1 MRRKN
6 LWLRLSSCTMA
17 ALIATTSIV
26 PVSAAE
32 VEFQDEAS
40 AEVAETPET
49 AEAPEED
56 AAAEKVQE
64 AAGDEAEAEDVTLAT
79 GENAEQTET
88 EDVAE
93 AELSIEDGFSDGE
106 SDGALVQ
113 ESPAAELTGTVQ
125 TGFGAAN
132 TNLEKGTYKVTISMM
147 KADDTT
153 AASMANACIAG
164 KGTLAVAEDGSA
176 KLTVPIQAITMM
188 GQTVYATD
196 WKVYKGAVG
205 TEATAAE
212 YTTDKDGNVN
222 SITFA
227 IPDKAQDGVY
237 VTMTMAA
244 GRTQD
249 AFLKADYANAE
260 KDAAA
265 VDTSA
270 LEATIAQADALDE
283 MAYTKA
289 SWDGNK
295 DAIEAAKTA
304 AKAALEKK
312 ESQEAVDAAN
322 TALADAMKKLAV
334 AGDQTDLRKVLDQ
347 AKALNENDYTAKSW
361 KYVQDAIDK
370 AETVIA
376 NRDTKRNLRSAKSS
390 LTIWMGSLEVKYD
403 TTALEKKIA
412 QAEALKK
419 DDYTAE
425 SWKAAALVN
434 AINAAKET
442 IDNRGNKDNVHDAIE
457 NIENAI
463 EKLVPVSNE
472 VTVGRGN
479 FEKKLAPGTYS
490 LPIELLN
497 GAKSD
502 STNQYTSANYM
513 TQLSMAGG
521 CFTGNATLV
530 IHEDGTATLTAGVQA
545 ITAMGMTGAASDWT
559 IYENTQ
565 DYLDG
570 AANPTKGA
578 RFKARVDESK
588 VQAGKKKPSKISFTI
603 PDLKQNVVAT
613 RMYIE
618 VMTVNQDACIGLDWS
633 NVEKISDDTSETSTV
648 EKEYVVNADT
658 LTQLKNMKAGST
670 VKLDEDV
677 TLTEDLTIKGGTL
690 DLNGHILTQKDNL
703 IMIKGDVTVIDSS
716 AEKTGKITRERY
728 SASSRSTTSI
738 SVQKGSFTADGV
750 TIDGQI
756 GNRICN
762 GTQVSLQDNP
772 RVTVKLTNCTLINT
786 AQTETI
792 IGGSMNVAFA
802 ILSNGIDI
810 TIDSCTADKGV
821 YVSGGTGEKTVINNS
836 TLGELQ
842 LSGASAVVTK
852 VTGTGRATI
861 GADEMTISDDGFA
874 GLSVEGTGDVAL
886 ENVVSKNSASYQA
899 ALNIAGSGQVT
910 VKSGAYANEAGVAVS
925 SQGFPVKLE
934 GGYFKGA
941 ASAVDGA
948 YTTPEGKI
956 LGKVTEGE
964 YAGYQTV
971 VDGKEPEVADPVATV
986 YDKGGNV
993 SRQISEENAA
1003 LALSYATE
1011 GQTVKLNKDVKTTG
1025 VTYYKNVTFDLN
1037 GHVLTTENGITGMA
1051 GNCRVIDSSAEKTG
1065 KVVSEAGIF
1074 GGGNNVTITL
1084 DNITCEG
1091 VYVQG
1096 MSAGNAYIVNGTRVN
1111 GPFMLNAVMGGGHTY
1126 VQDSSWTIA
1135 ANDYNGNPVDGKAL
1149 LEGSTRTSQYV
1160 INQTGDHT
1168 FTVTVNDLGKA
1179 MRAFETLDAS
1189 QYTKASY
1196 AAAKAIYDQIDG
1208 SADEDIQ
1215 GDVVAQKAKELNDAV
1230 AALQAPASE
1239 ESKTAL
1245 QSAITAAKKLKAADY
1260 TAASYK
1266 TYKAAITAAETVL
1279 NGEDFSDTE
1288 VTAATKALTDAKV
1301 KLVKLK
1307 TQSITVSVK
1316 NTKNVVSKKYG
1327 DKAFSLGA
1335 KAKTTLTYK
1344 SSNTKIATVDS
1355 KGKVTIKA
1363 AGTVKITINAKAT
1376 STYKAATA
1384 KVLTIK
1390 IAKKAPTIKTKI
1402 GTKNLSYNALKKK
1415 AQVFTLGTSVN
1426 SKGTLTYKKLSG
1438 SSAVSVNSKTGK
1450 LTVKKGLKKG
1460 TYRVKVQIKSA
1471 AKGNYTAGSRTVTV
1485 TVRVK

>member
-88 EDVAE
+88 EDAAE

-106 SDGALVQ
+106 SDGALMQ

-153 AASMANACIAG
+153 AASMANSCIAG
-164 KGTLAVAEDGSA
+164 KGTLVVAEDGSA

-738 SVQKGSFTADGV
+738 SVQKGSFTAHGV

-756 GNRICN
+756 GNRIYN

-861 GADEMTISDDGFA
+861 GADEMTISDDSFA

-971 VDGKEPEVADPVATV
+971 VDGKEPEVSDPVATV

-993 SRQISEENAA
+993 ARQISEENAA
-1003 LALSYATE
+1003 FALSYATE

-1111 GPFMLNAVMGGGHTY
+1111 GPFILNAVMGGGHTY

-1149 LEGSTRTSQYV
+1149 LEGSTRTSQYM

-1288 VTAATKALTDAKV
+1288 VTAATKALTDAKA

-1344 SSNTKIATVDS
+1344 SSNTKIATVDR

-1402 GTKNLSYNALKKK
+1402 GTKNLSYNTLKKR

-1438 SSAVSVNSKTGK
+1438 SRAVSVNSKTGK
-1450 LTVKKGLKKG
+1450 LTVKKGLRKG

>member
-32 VEFQDEAS
+32 VDFQDEAS
-40 AEVAETPET
+40 ADVAEE
-49 AEAPEED
+49 
-56 AAAEKVQE
+56 AAEEVQE
-64 AAGDEAEAEDVTLAT
+64 AAGDEPEDVTLAT
-79 GENAEQTET
+79 DENAEQGET
-88 EDVAE
+88 EDAAE
-93 AELSIEDGFSDGE
+93 AELAVEDGFSDGE
-106 SDGALVQ
+106 SDAALVQ
-113 ESPAAELTGTVQ
+113 ESPAAELTDTVQ
-125 TGFGAAN
+125 TGFGSTN
-132 TNLEKGTYKVTISMM
+132 TNLEKGSYEVTVSMM

-370 AETVIA
+370 AETAIA

-756 GNRICN
+756 GNRIYN
-762 GTQVSLQDNP
+762 GTQLSLQDNP

-993 SRQISEENAA
+993 ARQISEENAA

-1091 VYVQG
+1091 VYVMG
-1096 MSAGNAYIVNGTRVN
+1096 MSTGNAYIVNGTRVN
-1111 GPFMLNAVMGGGHTY
+1111 GPFILNAVMGGGHTY

-1168 FTVTVNDLGKA
+1168 FTVTVNELGKA

-1288 VTAATKALTDAKV
+1288 VTAATKALTDAKA

-1344 SSNTKIATVDS
+1344 SSNTKIATVDR

-1402 GTKNLSYNALKKK
+1402 GTKNLSYNTLKKR

-1450 LTVKKGLKKG
+1450 LTVKKGLRKG

>member
-32 VEFQDEAS
+32 VDFQDEAS
-40 AEVAETPET
+40 ADVAEE
-49 AEAPEED
+49 
-56 AAAEKVQE
+56 AAEEVQE
-64 AAGDEAEAEDVTLAT
+64 AAGDETEDVTLAT
-79 GENAEQTET
+79 DENAEQGET
-88 EDVAE
+88 EDAAE
-93 AELSIEDGFSDGE
+93 AELAVEDGFSDGE
-106 SDGALVQ
+106 SDAALVQ

-125 TGFGAAN
+125 TGFGSTN
-132 TNLEKGTYKVTISMM
+132 TNLEKGSYEVTVSMM

-153 AASMANACIAG
+153 AASMANSCIAG
-164 KGTLAVAEDGSA
+164 KGTLVVAEDGSA

-295 DAIEAAKTA
+295 DAIDAAKTA

-613 RMYIE
+613 CMYIE

-756 GNRICN
+756 GNRIYN

-993 SRQISEENAA
+993 ARQISEENAA

-1091 VYVQG
+1091 VYVMG
-1096 MSAGNAYIVNGTRVN
+1096 MSTGNAYIVNGTRVN
-1111 GPFMLNAVMGGGHTY
+1111 GPFILNAVMGGGHTY

-1288 VTAATKALTDAKV
+1288 VTAATKALTDAKA
-1301 KLVKLK
+1301 KLVKMK

-1344 SSNTKIATVDS
+1344 SSNTKIATVDR

-1402 GTKNLSYNALKKK
+1402 GTKNLSYNTLKKR

-1438 SSAVSVNSKTGK
+1438 SRAVSVNSKTGK
-1450 LTVKKGLKKG
+1450 LTVKKGLRKG

>member
-88 EDVAE
+88 EDAAE

-295 DAIEAAKTA
+295 DAIDAAKTA

-756 GNRICN
+756 GNRIYN

-802 ILSNGIDI
+802 NLSNGIDI

-993 SRQISEENAA
+993 ARQISEENAA

-1091 VYVQG
+1091 VYVMG
-1096 MSAGNAYIVNGTRVN
+1096 MSTGNAYIVNGTRVN

-1288 VTAATKALTDAKV
+1288 VTAATKALTDAKA

-1415 AQVFTLGTSVN
+1415 TQVFTLGTSVN

-1438 SSAVSVNSKTGK
+1438 SSVVSVNSKTGK

>member
-32 VEFQDEAS
+32 VDFQDEAS
-40 AEVAETPET
+40 ADIAEE
-49 AEAPEED
+49 
-56 AAAEKVQE
+56 AAEEVQE
-64 AAGDEAEAEDVTLAT
+64 AAGDETEDVTLAT
-79 GENAEQTET
+79 DENAEQGET
-88 EDVAE
+88 EDAAE
-93 AELSIEDGFSDGE
+93 AELAVEDGFSDGE
-106 SDGALVQ
+106 SDAALVQ

-125 TGFGAAN
+125 TGFGSTN
-132 TNLEKGTYKVTISMM
+132 TNLEKGSYEVTVSMM

-164 KGTLAVAEDGSA
+164 KGTLVVAEDGSA

-295 DAIEAAKTA
+295 DAIDAAKTA

-322 TALADAMKKLAV
+322 TALADVVSKLEA
-334 AGDQTDLRKVLDQ
+334 AGDPAELLALLDQ
-347 AKALNENDYTAKSW
+347 AKAMVETDYTVESVQQWW
-361 KYVQDAIDK
+361 KNLQTSITN
-370 AETVIA
+370 AETAINGRETEKVLA
-376 NRDTKRNLRSAKSS
+376 SKKSF
-390 LTIWMGSLEVKYD
+390 LNTPIGRLVKAYD
-403 TTALEKKIA
+403 TTVLLQKLTE
-412 QAEALKK
+412 AEALKEE
-419 DDYTAE
+419 DYTE
-425 SWKAAALVN
+425 DSWKEAGFATV
-434 AINAAKET
+434 IQRAKDV
-442 IDNRGNKDNVHDAIE
+442 IDNRGSKDEVKGAANELETAMD
-457 NIENAI
+457 
-463 EKLVPVSNE
+463 KLIAVSME
-472 VTVGRGN
+472 VTVGRGD
-479 FEKKLAPGTYS
+479 FVKKLTPGTYS
-490 LPIELLN
+490 LPINLLN
-497 GAKSD
+497 AGHIDA
-502 STNQYTSANYM
+502 TQQYTTKDYM
-513 TQLSMAGG
+513 KHTSMASG
-521 CFTGNATLV
+521 CFTGDATLV
-530 IHEDGTATLTAGVQA
+530 IHEDGTATLT
-545 ITAMGMTGAASDWT
+545 TGLGAVTSDALGSAQSGGADDWS

-565 DYLDG
+565 DFLNG
-570 AANPTKGA
+570 TANSAKGA
-578 RFKARVDESK
+578 RYKAHVDK
-588 VQAGKKKPSKISFTI
+588 LGILGGKRKPTKISFTV

-613 RMYIE
+613 RMHIE
-618 VMTVNQDACIGLDWS
+618 IMGVYQDACIGLDWN
-633 NVEKISDDTSETSTV
+633 NVKKVSDDTSATSTV
-648 EKEYVVNADT
+648 EKTYEIAPDVQ
-658 LTQLKNMKAGST
+658 TQLENMKAGST
-670 VKLDEDV
+670 VKLDADV
-677 TLTEDLTIKGGTL
+677 TLSDDLIIRGGTL
-690 DLNGHILTQKDNL
+690 DLNGHALNQADNL
-703 IMIKGDVTVIDSS
+703 IRIKGDVTIIDSS
-716 AEKTGKITRERY
+716 TEKTGKLTREKY
-728 SASSRSTTSI
+728 VSNTNSSASIT
-738 SVQKGSFTADGV
+738 VEKGSLSAEGV

-756 GNRICN
+756 GNAMSYNSLNYLAGLPRVA
-762 GTQVSLQDNP
+762 VSL
-772 RVTVKLTNCTLINT
+772 KNCALVNTLQAVGNT
-786 AQTETI
+786 T
-792 IGGSMNVAFA
+792 SNNNVYFSNM
-802 ILSNGIDI
+802 SNGIDV
-810 TIDSCTADKGV
+810 TVDNCTSDKGME
-821 YVSGGTGEKTVINNS
+821 VSSCVGEKVSVTNS
-836 TLGELQ
+836 TLWSYSQYSNEGGAATFTGNTVSGSVTIKADELTVRADKISNGITFSGNGDVT
-842 LSGASAVVTK
+842 LENMDVSTNDSRGAAVKSYGTGTVTIKSGVYTSEGKRGYAINSSGAPVV
-852 VTGTGRATI
+852 I
-861 GADEMTISDDGFA
+861 
-874 GLSVEGTGDVAL
+874 
-886 ENVVSKNSASYQA
+886 
-899 ALNIAGSGQVT
+899 
-910 VKSGAYANEAGVAVS
+910 
-925 SQGFPVKLE
+925 E
-934 GGYFKGA
+934 GGYFK
-941 ASAVDGA
+941 SANKLVNNNS
-948 YTTPEGKI
+948 YKTPANKK
-956 LGKVTEGE
+956 LGEVTEGD
-964 YAGYQTV
+964 YAGYYTL
-971 VDGKEPEVADPVATV
+971 VDDLDGTVADPVATI
-986 YDKGGNV
+986 YNADGSEAEKLGEDKADLIV
-993 SRQISEENAA
+993 SFAG
-1003 LALSYATE
+1003 E
-1011 GQTVKLNKDVKTTG
+1011 GQTVKLNKDISTSSETN
-1025 VTYYKNVTFDLN
+1025 YKNMTLDLN
-1037 GHVLTTENGITGMA
+1037 GHTLTLAEGMVSFS
-1051 GNCRVIDSSAEKTG
+1051 GTCRVIDSSADKSG
-1065 KVVSEAGIF
+1065 KLVANGWAFTSQQNFDSGLILD
-1074 GGGNNVTITL
+1074 NVT
-1084 DNITCEG
+1084 CETP
-1091 VYVQG
+1091 VLQYVSIG
-1096 MSAGNAYIVNGTRVN
+1096 KLYVINGTKIIGTTVIN
-1111 GPFMLNAVMGGGHTY
+1111 PAIGSGAAY
-1126 VQDSSWTIA
+1126 VQDSTWTFGA
-1135 ANDYNGNPVDGKAL
+1135 QDEDGNAVDGQAL
-1149 LEGSTRTSQYV
+1149 LENTVRAAQYTITKNEDGSFSVAST
-1160 INQTGDHT
+1160 N
-1168 FTVTVNDLGKA
+1168 LGKN
-1179 MRAFETLDAS
+1179 MRAFEALDAS
-1189 QYTKASY
+1189 AYTKASY
-1196 AAAKAIYDQIDG
+1196 KAAKDLYDTLDG
-1208 SADEDIQ
+1208 TIDEDITEEQ
-1215 GDVVAQKAKELNDAV
+1215 IKAFNDAV
-1230 AALQAPASE
+1230 
-1239 ESKTAL
+1239 TAL
-1245 QSAITAAKKLKAADY
+1245 QPVATETSINALKSAITAAKKLKAADY

-1279 NGEDFSDTE
+1279 NGEDFSDAE
-1288 VTAATKALTDAKV
+1288 VTAATKALTDAKA

-1376 STYKAATA
+1376 GTYKAATA

-1402 GTKNLSYNALKKK
+1402 GTKNLSYNTLKKR

>member
-32 VEFQDEAS
+32 VDFQDEAS
-40 AEVAETPET
+40 ADVAEE
-49 AEAPEED
+49 
-56 AAAEKVQE
+56 AAEEVQE
-64 AAGDEAEAEDVTLAT
+64 AAGDETEDVTLAT

-88 EDVAE
+88 EDAAE

-125 TGFGAAN
+125 TGFGSTN
-132 TNLEKGTYKVTISMM
+132 TNLEKGSYEVTVSMM

-164 KGTLAVAEDGSA
+164 KGTLVVAEDGSA

-295 DAIEAAKTA
+295 DAIDAAKTA

-322 TALADAMKKLAV
+322 TALADVVSKLEA
-334 AGDQTDLRKVLDQ
+334 AGDPAELLALLDQ
-347 AKALNENDYTAKSW
+347 AKAMVETDYTVESVQQWW
-361 KYVQDAIDK
+361 KNLQTSITN
-370 AETVIA
+370 AETAINGRETEKVLA
-376 NRDTKRNLRSAKSS
+376 SKKSF
-390 LTIWMGSLEVKYD
+390 LNTPIGRLVKAYD
-403 TTALEKKIA
+403 TTVLLQKLTE
-412 QAEALKK
+412 AEALKEE
-419 DDYTAE
+419 DYTE
-425 SWKAAALVN
+425 DSWKEAGLAAV
-434 AINAAKET
+434 IQRAKDV
-442 IDNRGNKDNVHDAIE
+442 IDNRGSKDEVKGAANELETAMD
-457 NIENAI
+457 
-463 EKLVPVSNE
+463 KLIAVSME
-472 VTVGRGN
+472 VTVGRGD
-479 FEKKLAPGTYS
+479 FVKKLTPGTYS
-490 LPIELLN
+490 LPINLLN
-497 GAKSD
+497 AGHIDA
-502 STNQYTSANYM
+502 TQQYTTKDYM
-513 TQLSMAGG
+513 KHTSMASG
-521 CFTGNATLV
+521 CFTGDATLV
-530 IHEDGTATLTAGVQA
+530 IHEDGTATLT
-545 ITAMGMTGAASDWT
+545 TGLGAVTSDALGSAQSGGADDWS

-565 DYLDG
+565 DFLNG
-570 AANPTKGA
+570 TANSAKGA
-578 RFKARVDESK
+578 RYKAHVDK
-588 VQAGKKKPSKISFTI
+588 LGILGGKRKPTKISFTV

-613 RMYIE
+613 RMHIE
-618 VMTVNQDACIGLDWS
+618 IMGVYQDACIGLDWN
-633 NVEKISDDTSETSTV
+633 NVKKVSDDTSATSTV
-648 EKEYVVNADT
+648 EKTYEIAPDVQ
-658 LTQLKNMKAGST
+658 TQLENMKAGST
-670 VKLDEDV
+670 VKLDADV
-677 TLTEDLTIKGGTL
+677 TLSDDLIIRGGTL
-690 DLNGHILTQKDNL
+690 DLNGHALNQADNL
-703 IMIKGDVTVIDSS
+703 IRIKGDVTIIDSS
-716 AEKTGKITRERY
+716 TEKTGKLTREKY
-728 SASSRSTTSI
+728 VSNTNSSASIT
-738 SVQKGSFTADGV
+738 VEKGSLSAEGV

-756 GNRICN
+756 GNAMSYNSLNYLAGLPRVA
-762 GTQVSLQDNP
+762 VSL
-772 RVTVKLTNCTLINT
+772 KNCALVNTLQAVGNT
-786 AQTETI
+786 T
-792 IGGSMNVAFA
+792 SNNNVYFSNM
-802 ILSNGIDI
+802 SNGIDV
-810 TIDSCTADKGV
+810 TVDNCTSDKGME
-821 YVSGGTGEKTVINNS
+821 VSSCVGEKVSVTNS
-836 TLGELQ
+836 TLWSYSQYSNEGGVATFTGNTVSGSVTIKADELTVRADKISNGITFSGNGDVT
-842 LSGASAVVTK
+842 LENMDVSTNDSRGAAVKSYGTGTVTIKSGVYTSEGKRGYAINSSGAPVV
-852 VTGTGRATI
+852 I
-861 GADEMTISDDGFA
+861 
-874 GLSVEGTGDVAL
+874 
-886 ENVVSKNSASYQA
+886 
-899 ALNIAGSGQVT
+899 
-910 VKSGAYANEAGVAVS
+910 
-925 SQGFPVKLE
+925 E
-934 GGYFKGA
+934 GGYFK
-941 ASAVDGA
+941 SANKLVNNNS
-948 YTTPEGKI
+948 YKTPANKK
-956 LGKVTEGE
+956 LGEVTEGD
-964 YAGYQTV
+964 YAGYYTL
-971 VDGKEPEVADPVATV
+971 VDDLDGTVADPVATI
-986 YDKGGNV
+986 YNADGSEAEKLGEDKADLIV
-993 SRQISEENAA
+993 SFAG
-1003 LALSYATE
+1003 E
-1011 GQTVKLNKDVKTTG
+1011 GQTVKLNKDISTSSETN
-1025 VTYYKNVTFDLN
+1025 YKNMTLDLN
-1037 GHVLTTENGITGMA
+1037 GHTLTLAQGMVSFS
-1051 GNCRVIDSSAEKTG
+1051 GTCRVIDSSADKSG
-1065 KVVSEAGIF
+1065 KLVANGWAFTSQQNFDSGLILD
-1074 GGGNNVTITL
+1074 NVT
-1084 DNITCEG
+1084 CETP
-1091 VYVQG
+1091 VLQYVSIG
-1096 MSAGNAYIVNGTRVN
+1096 KLYVINGTKIIGTTVIN
-1111 GPFMLNAVMGGGHTY
+1111 PAIGSGAAY
-1126 VQDSSWTIA
+1126 VQDSTWTFGA
-1135 ANDYNGNPVDGKAL
+1135 QDEDGNAVDGQAL
-1149 LEGSTRTSQYV
+1149 LENTVRAAQYTITKNEDGSFSVAST
-1160 INQTGDHT
+1160 N
-1168 FTVTVNDLGKA
+1168 LGKN
-1179 MRAFETLDAS
+1179 MRAFEALDAS
-1189 QYTKASY
+1189 AYTKASY
-1196 AAAKAIYDQIDG
+1196 KAAKDLYDTLDG
-1208 SADEDIQ
+1208 TIDEDITEEQ
-1215 GDVVAQKAKELNDAV
+1215 IKAFNDAV
-1230 AALQAPASE
+1230 
-1239 ESKTAL
+1239 TAL
-1245 QSAITAAKKLKAADY
+1245 QPVATETSINALKSAITAAKKVKAADY

-1288 VTAATKALTDAKV
+1288 VTAATKALTDAKA

-1344 SSNTKIATVDS
+1344 SSNTKIATVDR

-1415 AQVFTLGTSVN
+1415 TQVFTLGTSVN

-1438 SSAVSVNSKTGK
+1438 SRAVSVNSKTGK
-1450 LTVKKGLKKG
+1450 LTVKKGLRKG

>member
-32 VEFQDEAS
+32 VDFQDEAS
-40 AEVAETPET
+40 ADIAEE
-49 AEAPEED
+49 
-56 AAAEKVQE
+56 AAEEVQE
-64 AAGDEAEAEDVTLAT
+64 AAGDETEDVTLAT
-79 GENAEQTET
+79 DENAEQGET
-88 EDVAE
+88 EDAAE
-93 AELSIEDGFSDGE
+93 AELAVEDGFSDGE
-106 SDGALVQ
+106 SDAALVQ

-125 TGFGAAN
+125 TGFGSTN
-132 TNLEKGTYKVTISMM
+132 TNLEKGSYEVTVSMM

-164 KGTLAVAEDGSA
+164 KGTLVVAEDGSA

-295 DAIEAAKTA
+295 DAIDAAKTA

-322 TALADAMKKLAV
+322 TALADVVSKLEA
-334 AGDQTDLRKVLDQ
+334 AGDPAELLALLDQ
-347 AKALNENDYTAKSW
+347 AKAMVETDYTVESVQQWW
-361 KYVQDAIDK
+361 KNLQTSITN
-370 AETVIA
+370 AETAINGRETEKVLA
-376 NRDTKRNLRSAKSS
+376 SKKSF
-390 LTIWMGSLEVKYD
+390 LNTPIGRLVKAYD
-403 TTALEKKIA
+403 TTVLLQKLTE
-412 QAEALKK
+412 AEALKEE
-419 DDYTAE
+419 DYTE
-425 SWKAAALVN
+425 DSWKEAGLAAV
-434 AINAAKET
+434 IQRAKDV
-442 IDNRGNKDNVHDAIE
+442 IDNRGSKDEVKGAANELETAMD
-457 NIENAI
+457 
-463 EKLVPVSNE
+463 KLIAVSME
-472 VTVGRGN
+472 VTVGRGD
-479 FEKKLAPGTYS
+479 FVKKLTPGTYS
-490 LPIELLN
+490 LPINLLN
-497 GAKSD
+497 AGHIDA
-502 STNQYTSANYM
+502 TQQYTTKDYM
-513 TQLSMAGG
+513 KHTSMASG
-521 CFTGNATLV
+521 CFTGDATLV
-530 IHEDGTATLTAGVQA
+530 IHEDGTATLT
-545 ITAMGMTGAASDWT
+545 TGLGAVTSDALGSAQSGGADDWS

-565 DYLDG
+565 DFLNG
-570 AANPTKGA
+570 TANSAKGA
-578 RFKARVDESK
+578 RYKAHVDK
-588 VQAGKKKPSKISFTI
+588 LGILGGKRKPTKISFTV

-613 RMYIE
+613 RMHIE
-618 VMTVNQDACIGLDWS
+618 IMGVYQDACIGLDWN
-633 NVEKISDDTSETSTV
+633 NVKKVSDDTSATSTV
-648 EKEYVVNADT
+648 EKTYEIAPDVQ
-658 LTQLKNMKAGST
+658 TQLENMKAGST
-670 VKLDEDV
+670 VKLDADV
-677 TLTEDLTIKGGTL
+677 TLSDDLIIRGGTL
-690 DLNGHILTQKDNL
+690 DLNGHALNQADNL
-703 IMIKGDVTVIDSS
+703 IRIKGDVTIIDSS
-716 AEKTGKITRERY
+716 TEKTGKLTREKY
-728 SASSRSTTSI
+728 VSNTNSSASIT
-738 SVQKGSFTADGV
+738 VEKGSLSAEGV

-756 GNRICN
+756 GNAMSYNSLNYLAGLPRVA
-762 GTQVSLQDNP
+762 VSL
-772 RVTVKLTNCTLINT
+772 KNCALVNTLQAVGNT
-786 AQTETI
+786 T
-792 IGGSMNVAFA
+792 SNNNVYFSNM
-802 ILSNGIDI
+802 SNGIDV
-810 TIDSCTADKGV
+810 TVDNCTSDKGME
-821 YVSGGTGEKTVINNS
+821 VSSCVGEKVSVTNS
-836 TLGELQ
+836 TLWSYSQYSNEGGVATFTGNTVSGSVTIKADELTVRADKISNGITFSGNGDVT
-842 LSGASAVVTK
+842 LENMDVSTNDSRGAAVKSYGTGTVTIKSGVYTSEGKRGYAINSSGAPVV
-852 VTGTGRATI
+852 I
-861 GADEMTISDDGFA
+861 
-874 GLSVEGTGDVAL
+874 
-886 ENVVSKNSASYQA
+886 
-899 ALNIAGSGQVT
+899 
-910 VKSGAYANEAGVAVS
+910 
-925 SQGFPVKLE
+925 E
-934 GGYFKGA
+934 GGYFK
-941 ASAVDGA
+941 SANKLVNNNS
-948 YTTPEGKI
+948 YKTPANKK
-956 LGKVTEGE
+956 LGEVTEGD
-964 YAGYQTV
+964 YAGYYTL
-971 VDGKEPEVADPVATV
+971 VDDLDGTVADPVATI
-986 YDKGGNV
+986 YNADGSEAEKLGEDKADLIV
-993 SRQISEENAA
+993 SFAG
-1003 LALSYATE
+1003 E
-1011 GQTVKLNKDVKTTG
+1011 GQTVKLNKDISTSSETN
-1025 VTYYKNVTFDLN
+1025 YKNMTLDLN
-1037 GHVLTTENGITGMA
+1037 GHTLTLAQGMVSFS
-1051 GNCRVIDSSAEKTG
+1051 GTCRVIDSSADKSG
-1065 KVVSEAGIF
+1065 KLVANGWAFTSQQNFDSGLILD
-1074 GGGNNVTITL
+1074 NVT
-1084 DNITCEG
+1084 CETP
-1091 VYVQG
+1091 VLQYVSIG
-1096 MSAGNAYIVNGTRVN
+1096 KLYVINGTKIIGTTVIN
-1111 GPFMLNAVMGGGHTY
+1111 PAIGSGAAY
-1126 VQDSSWTIA
+1126 VQDSTWTFGA
-1135 ANDYNGNPVDGKAL
+1135 QDEDGNAVDGQAL
-1149 LEGSTRTSQYV
+1149 LENTVRAAQYTITKNEDGSFSVAST
-1160 INQTGDHT
+1160 N
-1168 FTVTVNDLGKA
+1168 LGKN
-1179 MRAFETLDAS
+1179 MRAFEALDAS
-1189 QYTKASY
+1189 AYTKASY
-1196 AAAKAIYDQIDG
+1196 KAAKDLYDTLDG
-1208 SADEDIQ
+1208 TIDEDITEEQ
-1215 GDVVAQKAKELNDAV
+1215 IKAFNDAV
-1230 AALQAPASE
+1230 
-1239 ESKTAL
+1239 TAL
-1245 QSAITAAKKLKAADY
+1245 QPVATETSINALKSAITAAKKVKAADY

-1288 VTAATKALTDAKV
+1288 VTAATKALTDAKA

-1344 SSNTKIATVDS
+1344 SSNTKIATVDR

-1402 GTKNLSYNALKKK
+1402 GTKNLSYNTLKKR

>member
-32 VEFQDEAS
+32 VDFQDEAS
-40 AEVAETPET
+40 ADVAEE
-49 AEAPEED
+49 
-56 AAAEKVQE
+56 AAEEVQE
-64 AAGDEAEAEDVTLAT
+64 AAGDETEDVTLAT
-79 GENAEQTET
+79 DENAEQGET
-88 EDVAE
+88 EDAAE
-93 AELSIEDGFSDGE
+93 AELAVEDGFSDGE
-106 SDGALVQ
+106 SDAALVQ
-113 ESPAAELTGTVQ
+113 ESPAAELTDTVQ
-125 TGFGAAN
+125 TGFGSTN
-132 TNLEKGTYKVTISMM
+132 TNLEKGSYEVTVSMM

-164 KGTLAVAEDGSA
+164 KGTLVVAEDGSA

-434 AINAAKET
+434 VINAAKET

-618 VMTVNQDACIGLDWS
+618 VMSVNQDACIGLDWS

-703 IMIKGDVTVIDSS
+703 IMIKGDMTVIDSS

-756 GNRICN
+756 GNRIYN

-802 ILSNGIDI
+802 NLSNGIDI

-886 ENVVSKNSASYQA
+886 ENVVSKNSESYQA

-993 SRQISEENAA
+993 ARQISEENAA

-1091 VYVQG
+1091 VYVLG
-1096 MSAGNAYIVNGTRVN
+1096 MSTGNAYIVNGTRVN

-1288 VTAATKALTDAKV
+1288 VTAATKALTDAKA

-1344 SSNTKIATVDS
+1344 SSNTKIATVDR

-1415 AQVFTLGTSVN
+1415 TQVFTLGTSVN

-1438 SSAVSVNSKTGK
+1438 SRAVSVNSKTGK

>member
-32 VEFQDEAS
+32 VDFQDEAS
-40 AEVAETPET
+40 ADVAEE
-49 AEAPEED
+49 
-56 AAAEKVQE
+56 AAEEVQE
-64 AAGDEAEAEDVTLAT
+64 AAGDETEDVTLAT
-79 GENAEQTET
+79 DENAEQGET
-88 EDVAE
+88 EDAAE
-93 AELSIEDGFSDGE
+93 AELAVEDGFSDGE
-106 SDGALVQ
+106 SDAALVQ
-113 ESPAAELTGTVQ
+113 ESPAAELTDTVQ
-125 TGFGAAN
+125 TGFGSTN
-132 TNLEKGTYKVTISMM
+132 TNLEKGSYEVTVSMM

-164 KGTLAVAEDGSA
+164 KGTLVVAEDGSA

-295 DAIEAAKTA
+295 DAIDAAKTA

-322 TALADAMKKLAV
+322 TALADVVSKLEA
-334 AGDQTDLRKVLDQ
+334 AGDPAELLALLDQ
-347 AKALNENDYTAKSW
+347 AKAMVETDYTVESVQQWW
-361 KYVQDAIDK
+361 KNLQTSITN
-370 AETVIA
+370 AETAINGRETEKVLA
-376 NRDTKRNLRSAKSS
+376 SKKSF
-390 LTIWMGSLEVKYD
+390 LNTPIGRLVKAYD
-403 TTALEKKIA
+403 TTVLLQKLTE
-412 QAEALKK
+412 AEALKEE
-419 DDYTAE
+419 DYTE
-425 SWKAAALVN
+425 DSWKEAGLAAV
-434 AINAAKET
+434 IQRAKDV
-442 IDNRGNKDNVHDAIE
+442 IDNRGSKDEVKGAANELETAMD
-457 NIENAI
+457 
-463 EKLVPVSNE
+463 KLIAVSME
-472 VTVGRGN
+472 VTVGRGD
-479 FEKKLAPGTYS
+479 FVKKLTPGTYS
-490 LPIELLN
+490 LPINLLN
-497 GAKSD
+497 AGHIDA
-502 STNQYTSANYM
+502 TQQYTTKDYM
-513 TQLSMAGG
+513 KHTSMASG
-521 CFTGNATLV
+521 CFTGDATLV
-530 IHEDGTATLTAGVQA
+530 IHEDGTATLT
-545 ITAMGMTGAASDWT
+545 TGLGAVTSDALGSAQSGGADDWS

-565 DYLDG
+565 DFLNG
-570 AANPTKGA
+570 TANSAKGA
-578 RFKARVDESK
+578 RYKAHVDK
-588 VQAGKKKPSKISFTI
+588 LGILGGKRKPTKISFTV

-613 RMYIE
+613 RMHIE
-618 VMTVNQDACIGLDWS
+618 IMGVYQDACIGLDWN
-633 NVEKISDDTSETSTV
+633 NVKKVSDDTSATSTV
-648 EKEYVVNADT
+648 EKTYEIAPDVQ
-658 LTQLKNMKAGST
+658 TQLENMKAGST
-670 VKLDEDV
+670 VKLDADV
-677 TLTEDLTIKGGTL
+677 TLSDDLIIRGGTL
-690 DLNGHILTQKDNL
+690 DLNGHALNQADNL
-703 IMIKGDVTVIDSS
+703 IRIKGDVTIIDSS
-716 AEKTGKITRERY
+716 TEKTGKLTREKY
-728 SASSRSTTSI
+728 VSNTNSSASIT
-738 SVQKGSFTADGV
+738 VEKGSLSAEGV

-756 GNRICN
+756 GNAMSYNSLNYLAGLPRVA
-762 GTQVSLQDNP
+762 VSL
-772 RVTVKLTNCTLINT
+772 KNCALVNTLQAVGNT
-786 AQTETI
+786 T
-792 IGGSMNVAFA
+792 SNNNVYFSNM
-802 ILSNGIDI
+802 SNGIDV
-810 TIDSCTADKGV
+810 TVDNCTSDKGME
-821 YVSGGTGEKTVINNS
+821 VSSCVGEKVSVTNS
-836 TLGELQ
+836 TLWSYSQYSNEGGAATFTGNTVSGSVTIKADELTVRADKISNGITFSGNGDVT
-842 LSGASAVVTK
+842 LENMDVSTNDSRGAAVKSYGTGTVTIKSGVYTSEGKRGYAINSSGAPVV
-852 VTGTGRATI
+852 I
-861 GADEMTISDDGFA
+861 
-874 GLSVEGTGDVAL
+874 
-886 ENVVSKNSASYQA
+886 
-899 ALNIAGSGQVT
+899 
-910 VKSGAYANEAGVAVS
+910 
-925 SQGFPVKLE
+925 E
-934 GGYFKGA
+934 GGYFK
-941 ASAVDGA
+941 SANKLVNNNS
-948 YTTPEGKI
+948 YKTPANKK
-956 LGKVTEGE
+956 LGEVTEGD
-964 YAGYQTV
+964 YAGYYTL
-971 VDGKEPEVADPVATV
+971 VDDLDGTVADPVATI
-986 YDKGGNV
+986 YNADGSEAEKLGEDKADLIV
-993 SRQISEENAA
+993 SFAG
-1003 LALSYATE
+1003 E
-1011 GQTVKLNKDVKTTG
+1011 GQTVKLNKDISTSSETN
-1025 VTYYKNVTFDLN
+1025 YKNMTLDLN
-1037 GHVLTTENGITGMA
+1037 GHTLTLAEGMVSFS
-1051 GNCRVIDSSAEKTG
+1051 GTCRVIDSSADKSG
-1065 KVVSEAGIF
+1065 KLVANGWAFTSQQNFDSGLILD
-1074 GGGNNVTITL
+1074 NVT
-1084 DNITCEG
+1084 CETP
-1091 VYVQG
+1091 VLQYVSIG
-1096 MSAGNAYIVNGTRVN
+1096 KLYVINGTKIIGTTVIN
-1111 GPFMLNAVMGGGHTY
+1111 PAIGSGAAY
-1126 VQDSSWTIA
+1126 VQDSTWTFGA
-1135 ANDYNGNPVDGKAL
+1135 QDEDGNAVDGQAL
-1149 LEGSTRTSQYV
+1149 LENTVRAAQYTITKNEDGSFSVAST
-1160 INQTGDHT
+1160 N
-1168 FTVTVNDLGKA
+1168 LGKN
-1179 MRAFETLDAS
+1179 MRAFEALDAS
-1189 QYTKASY
+1189 AYTKASY
-1196 AAAKAIYDQIDG
+1196 KAAKDLYDTLDG
-1208 SADEDIQ
+1208 TIDEDITEEQ
-1215 GDVVAQKAKELNDAV
+1215 IKAFNDAV
-1230 AALQAPASE
+1230 
-1239 ESKTAL
+1239 TAL
-1245 QSAITAAKKLKAADY
+1245 QPVATETSINALKSAITAAKKLKAADY

-1288 VTAATKALTDAKV
+1288 VTAATKALTDAKA

-1376 STYKAATA
+1376 GTYKAATA

-1402 GTKNLSYNALKKK
+1402 GTKNLSYNTLKKR